1 MNASSIPEQRERERK
16 EQIQPLQADRPLQAP
31 EVGRVAS
38 DARVTQ
44 QGRSFV
50 QHYR

>member
-16 EQIQPLQADRPLQAP
+16 EQIQPLQADLPLQAP
-31 EVGRVAS
+31 EVGR
-38 DARVTQ
+38 
-44 QGRSFV
+44 GRSFV